1 MVIESTVVEK
11 KEKLILF
18 IGILRQG
25 LVVQTFLEL
34 AIILSLSLK
43 CWDTGVHHCVQLLG
57 GILNLLLRID

>member
-11 KEKLILF
+11 KENADLIYLF

-34 AIILSLSLK
+34 AIILSLSSA
-43 CWDTGVHHCVQLLG
+43 
-57 GILNLLLRID
+57 GIQVCTTVLNFLEVFWIFFWE